1 MASRRVKPA
10 GGFELW
16 WWYFMRISG
25 LLLVFLALGHLTI
38 THIINN
44 VEVINYAF
52 VTNRWANPKTGV
64 LWRLW
69 DLTMINL
76 AVLHGFN
83 GLRQV
88 LWEYV
93 VRPGTRKVVV
103 TLIWIVTV
111 GIIGIGSYA
120 ILMFQPDKEYLKRF
134 YEANPELRKEQSA
147 IPLADE
153 RDQPWRPRPPVRDG
167 TLDMNNYHRFDC
179 IIVGAGGAGLMAAL
193 EASKRAGT
201 AVVSKLYPTRS
212 HTGAAQGGIAAALA
226 NLEEDSWENH
236 AYDTIKGGD
245 FLVDQTAAEILCK
258 EAVECIYDLE
268 HMGLPFDR
276 TADGRI
282 SQRRF
287 GGHTKPNPAYDPAAP
302 AGTPNARPRI
312 PVMRACHSADRTG
325 HMILQTLYQQCIKQG
340 VTFFDE
346 FHMLDLIMVE
356 GECRGIVAIEIATGQ
371 LHVFHAKAVLL
382 ATGGFG
388 RMFKVSSNAY
398 ALTGDGP
405 SIAYRHGLPMEDME
419 FFQFHPTGIYRLG
432 ILLSEAC
439 RGDGGIMLNDK
450 GERFMERYAP
460 NLKDLA
466 SRDVCSRSIYQE
478 VRAGRG
484 IGGKDYVFLDIRADT
499 INKFGTSP
507 TGQKVDS
514 AWVESRLPDII
525 EFARTYLGVDP
536 IKEPMPIQPTAHY
549 AMGGLPTD
557 VAGRVIRDASGNAV
571 PGLWAAGETA
581 CVSVHGANRL
591 GTNSLVDLV
600 VYGRRSGRD
609 LARFA
614 LENEFKP
621 LPPNPEAAAKAEVEG
636 LLSRPHKYPWIKLR
650 DQMQRTMMDNC
661 GVYRTE
667 ETLTKARDEIRW
679 LKEQYATLGVQ
690 DKGSVFNTGLLEIL
704 ELGNLL
710 DTAEATVAAALA
722 RQESRGA
729 HSREDFPNRD
739 DERFFKHS
747 LVYKDGDGA
756 RVDYKDVD
764 IVYVEKDGQKTP
776 KYPLEI
782 RKY

>member
-1 MASRRVKPA
+1 M
-10 GGFELW
+10 
-16 WWYFMRISG
+16 
-25 LLLVFLALGHLTI
+25 
-38 THIINN
+38 
-44 VEVINYAF
+44 
-52 VTNRWANPKTGV
+52 
-64 LWRLW
+64 
-69 DLTMINL
+69 
-76 AVLHGFN
+76 
-83 GLRQV
+83 
-88 LWEYV
+88 
-93 VRPGTRKVVV
+93 
-103 TLIWIVTV
+103 
-111 GIIGIGSYA
+111 
-120 ILMFQPDKEYLKRF
+120 
-134 YEANPELRKEQSA
+134 
-147 IPLADE
+147 
-153 RDQPWRPRPPVRDG
+153 
-167 TLDMNNYHRFDC
+167 NYHRFDC
-179 IIVGAGGAGLMAAL
+179 IVVGAGGAGMMAAL
-193 EASKRAGT
+193 ESSRRVGT

-226 NLEEDSWENH
+226 NLENDSWENH

-258 EAVECIYDLE
+258 EAVECIYEME

-287 GGHTKPNPAYDPAAP
+287 GGHTKPNPDYDKSAT

-312 PVMRACHSADRTG
+312 PVMRACHAADRTG

-346 FHMLDLIMVE
+346 FHMLDLVMVD

-371 LHVFHAKAVLL
+371 LHTFHAKSVLL

-405 SIAYRHGLPMEDME
+405 AIAYRHGLPLEDLE

-439 RGDGGIMLNDK
+439 RGDGGVMFNGK
-450 GERFMERYAP
+450 GERFMEVYAP

-478 VRAGRG
+478 LRAGRG
-484 IGGKDYVFLDIRADT
+484 VDGKDYVYLDIRAET
-499 INKFGTSP
+499 INRYKTSP
-507 TGQKVDS
+507 TGEPVDS
-514 AWVESRLPDII
+514 AWVEKRLPDII

-549 AMGGLPTD
+549 AMGGVPTD
-557 VAGRVIRDASGNAV
+557 MEGRVLRDVSGAIV
-571 PGLWAAGETA
+571 PGLYAAGESA

-600 VYGRRSGRD
+600 VYGRRSGRAMARHALEHEFHHFPPGAEAPTRAMID
-609 LARFA
+609 GLLARPRT
-614 LENEFKP
+614 E
-621 LPPNPEAAAKAEVEG
+621 
-636 LLSRPHKYPWIKLR
+636 PWAKLR
-650 DQMQRTMMDNC
+650 DEMQVTMMDDC

-667 ETLTKARDEIRW
+667 ESLTRARDKIAD
-679 LKEQYATLGVQ
+679 LKRRYASLGVQ

-704 ELGNLL
+704 ELGCLL
-710 DTAEATVAAALA
+710 DIAEATVASALA
-722 RQESRGA
+722 RKESRGA
-729 HSREDFPNRD
+729 HSREDFPDRD
-739 DERFFKHS
+739 DANFFRHSFATKH
-747 LVYKDGDGA
+747 GDGQP
-756 RVDYKDVD
+756 RIDYKDVD
-764 IVYVEKDGQKTP
+764 VITVEKDGQVTT

>member
-1 MASRRVKPA
+1 M
-10 GGFELW
+10 
-16 WWYFMRISG
+16 
-25 LLLVFLALGHLTI
+25 
-38 THIINN
+38 
-44 VEVINYAF
+44 
-52 VTNRWANPKTGV
+52 
-64 LWRLW
+64 
-69 DLTMINL
+69 
-76 AVLHGFN
+76 
-83 GLRQV
+83 
-88 LWEYV
+88 
-93 VRPGTRKVVV
+93 
-103 TLIWIVTV
+103 
-111 GIIGIGSYA
+111 
-120 ILMFQPDKEYLKRF
+120 
-134 YEANPELRKEQSA
+134 
-147 IPLADE
+147 
-153 RDQPWRPRPPVRDG
+153 
-167 TLDMNNYHRFDC
+167 NYHKFDC

-212 HTGAAQGGIAAALA
+212 HTGAAQGGIAAALS
-226 NLEEDSWENH
+226 NLENDSWENH

-287 GGHTKPNPAYDPAAP
+287 GGHTRPNPDYDPSAP
-302 AGTPNARPRI
+302 AGTPNARPRV

-346 FHMLDLIMVE
+346 FHMLDLIME
-356 GECRGIVAIEIATGQ
+356 DGECRGVVAIEIATGE
-371 LHVFHAKAVLL
+371 LHTYHAKSVLL

-388 RMFKVSSNAY
+388 RMFQVSSNAF

-405 SIAYRHGLPMEDME
+405 AIAYRHGLPLQDME

-439 RGDGGIMLNDK
+439 RGDGGIMLNGE
-450 GERFMERYAP
+450 GERFMVKYAP

-484 IGGKDYVFLDIRADT
+484 IGGKDFVYLDIRADT
-499 INKFGTSP
+499 INKYGTSP

-514 AWVESRLPDII
+514 AWVEHRLPDII

-536 IKEPMPIQPTAHY
+536 IHEPMPVQPTAHY
-549 AMGGLPTD
+549 AMGGVPTD
-557 VAGRVIRDASGNAV
+557 VHGRVLRDAQGTPV
-571 PGLWAAGETA
+571 PGLYAAGETA
-581 CVSVHGANRL
+581 CVSVHGGNRL

-600 VYGRRSGRD
+600 VYGRRSGRAMAQYALD
-609 LARFA
+609 HEFHSIPAHPETAARTTIDA
-614 LENEFKP
+614 
-621 LPPNPEAAAKAEVEG
+621 
-636 LLSRPHKYPWIKLR
+636 LLSRPRTYPWVKLR
-650 DQMQRTMMDNC
+650 DEMQQTMMANC
-661 GVYRTE
+661 GVYRTA
-667 ETLTKARDEIRW
+667 ETLTQAKTDIAF
-679 LKEQYATLGVQ
+679 LKEQYRSLGIQ
-690 DKGSVFNTGLLEIL
+690 DKGSVFNTGLLEVL

-710 DTAEATVAAALA
+710 DLAQATVASALA
-722 RQESRGA
+722 RTESRGA
-729 HSREDFPNRD
+729 HSREDFPDRND
-739 DERFFKHS
+739 QDFFKHS
-747 LVYKDGDGA
+747 LVYSHGDGDPGL
-756 RVDYKDVD
+756 DYKDVD
-764 IVYVEKDGQKTP
+764 VITIEKDGQQVP

>member
-1 MASRRVKPA
+1 M
-10 GGFELW
+10 
-16 WWYFMRISG
+16 
-25 LLLVFLALGHLTI
+25 
-38 THIINN
+38 
-44 VEVINYAF
+44 
-52 VTNRWANPKTGV
+52 
-64 LWRLW
+64 
-69 DLTMINL
+69 
-76 AVLHGFN
+76 
-83 GLRQV
+83 
-88 LWEYV
+88 
-93 VRPGTRKVVV
+93 
-103 TLIWIVTV
+103 
-111 GIIGIGSYA
+111 
-120 ILMFQPDKEYLKRF
+120 
-134 YEANPELRKEQSA
+134 
-147 IPLADE
+147 
-153 RDQPWRPRPPVRDG
+153 
-167 TLDMNNYHRFDC
+167 NYHRFDC
-179 IIVGAGGAGLMAAL
+179 IIVGAGGAGMMAAL
-193 EASKRAGT
+193 EASRKVGT

-226 NLEEDSWENH
+226 NLENDTWENH

-245 FLVDQTAAEILCK
+245 FLVDQGAAEILCR

-287 GGHTKPNPAYDPAAP
+287 GGHTKPNPDYDPKAP
-302 AGTPNARPRI
+302 AGTPNARPRV

-346 FHMLDLIMVE
+346 FHMVDLIME
-356 GECRGIVAIEIATGQ
+356 DGACRGVVAIEIATGQ
-371 LHVFHAKAVLL
+371 LHVFHAKSVLL

-405 SIAYRHGLPMEDME
+405 AVAYRHGLPLEDME

-439 RGDGGIMLNDK
+439 RGDGGIMFNGE

-478 VRAGRG
+478 IRAGRG
-484 IGGKDYVFLDIRADT
+484 IAGKDYVYLDIRAET
-499 INKFGTSP
+499 INKYGTSP

-514 AWVESRLPDII
+514 AWVERRLPDII
-525 EFARTYLGVDP
+525 DFARTYLGVDP
-536 IKEPMPIQPTAHY
+536 IHEPMPIQPTAHY
-549 AMGGLPTD
+549 AMGGIPTD
-557 VAGRVIRDASGNAV
+557 TWGRVLRDASGAVV
-571 PGLWAAGETA
+571 PGLYSAGESA

-591 GTNSLVDLV
+591 GTNSLVDLI

-614 LENEFKP
+614 LESEFEH
-621 LPPNPEAAAKAEVEG
+621 LPPHPEAASKKVIGG
-636 LLSRPHKYPWIKLR
+636 LLSRPRNYPWVKLR
-650 DQMQRTMMDNC
+650 DEMQRTMMDNC
-661 GVYRTE
+661 GVYRTAE
-667 ETLTKARDEIRW
+667 SLTKARDDIAF
-679 LKEQYATLGVQ
+679 LKEQYSNLGVQ
-690 DKGSVFNTGLLEIL
+690 DKGSVFNTGLLEVL
-704 ELGNLL
+704 ELGCLL
-710 DTAEATVAAALA
+710 DLAEATVASALA
-722 RQESRGA
+722 RTESRGA
-729 HSREDFPNRD
+729 HSREDFPDRNDRD
-739 DERFFKHS
+739 FFKHS
-747 LVYKDGDGA
+747 LVYSTGEGRT

-764 IVYVEKDGQKTP
+764 VLLVEKGGEKVP